1 MSAVTD
7 LDPSP
12 ARAPVTGAR
21 AGRGRSP
28 KIKLLQLLSFVV
40 VLVIWLFISLAGLI
54 SPLALPNPIDVAKM
68 FAAEVVTSGYWT
80 AVGQTLVDS
89 LIGLVL
95 AAIIGIPLG
104 LITGTYSLAERSSR
118 LLIDILRSFPV
129 IAILPVFLLVIGS
142 NDRMKITVVFIACVF
157 PIFLQAQYGA
167 QSVSTMVAETVRS
180 YKIPRM
186 LRFRKVILP
195 AATPS
200 IMTGVRL
207 AATTAVLVAVGV
219 EILTTLPGVGH
230 QVLLDQ
236 QNGNSP
242 LAYAYIF
249 TAGLLGYGANTLSGL
264 AEKRLLR
271 WRPPVAL

>member
-1 MSAVTD
+1 MAVTTD
-7 LDPSP
+7 LGAVP
-12 ARAPVTGAR
+12 ASTSSKGVKV
-21 AGRGRSP
+21 GRGRT
-28 KIKLLQLLSFVV
+28 KMRLLQLLTFVV
-40 VLVIWLFISLAGLI
+40 ALMVWAIVTFTGLI
-54 SPLALPNPIDVAKM
+54 SPLALPSPIDVGKL
-68 FAAEVVTSGYWT
+68 FAIAVISPEYWL
-80 AVGQTLVDS
+80 AVGQTLGGA
-89 LIGLVL
+89 LIGLII
-95 AAIIGIPLG
+95 AAVVGIPLG
-104 LITGTYSLAERSSR
+104 LVTGTYSVAEKSSR
-118 LLIDILRSFPV
+118 LLVDMLRSFPV
-129 IAILPVFLLVIGS
+129 IAILPVFLLIIGS

-167 QSVSTMVAETVRS
+167 QSVGSMVAETVRC
-180 YKIPRM
+180 YRIPRL

-236 QNGNSP
+236 INGNTP
-242 LAYAYIF
+242 RAYVFIL
-249 TAGLLGYGANTLSGL
+249 TAGLLGYAVNFLSEL

-271 WRPPVAL
+271 WRPPVQS